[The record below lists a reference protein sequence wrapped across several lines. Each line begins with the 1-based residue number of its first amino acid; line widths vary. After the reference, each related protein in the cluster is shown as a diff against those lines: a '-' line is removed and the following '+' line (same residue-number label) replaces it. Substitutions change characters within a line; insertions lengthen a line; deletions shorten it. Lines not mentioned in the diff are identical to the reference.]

1 MKTMTY
7 RTILIVLAFAFGVLP
22 LLLCGCQI
30 RLKPESGASDA
41 FSEAR
46 ETMTEI
52 LEAATLKPV
61 PDDRFT
67 PPQPSVPPPDSEPL
81 EPLMSVPAGWP
92 DGVMVQ
98 KFSTD
103 FCDPCTKWDMEQ
115 RAKMEGVMMPDI
127 IAWDENGRR
136 SPEAAAAGVDG
147 IPWFQLKRGNQIL
160 WHGKGYFTA
169 EMLTLRAIQFGG
181 RN

>member
-1 MKTMTY
+1 MRK
-7 RTILIVLAFAFGVLP
+7 RIECVLLALAAFVIGILP
-22 LLLCGCQI
+22 LLLCGCEI
-30 RLKPESGASDA
+30 RLKPESQASDA
-41 FSEAR
+41 IADAR
-46 ETMTEI
+46 DRMTEI
-52 LEAATLKPV
+52 LEAATPKPV

-67 PPQPSVPPPDSEPL
+67 PPQPSVPPPISEPL

-103 FCDPCTKWDMEQ
+103 ACPPCAKWDMEE
-115 RAKMEGVMMPDI
+115 RGKMEGVMMPDI
-127 IAWDENGRR
+127 IAWDANGTR

-147 IPWFQLKRGNQIL
+147 IPSFQLKRGNQIL
-160 WHGKGYFTA
+160 WQGKGYFTA
-169 EMLTLRAIQFGG
+169 EMLTQRAIQFGG